1 MHMVVISALD
11 QISFIFRLD
20 LFNHQL
26 VIGLTHL
33 QSVLGI
39 AARVFFL
46 DYQQDSEISW
56 TEMLP
61 WAPGALRM
69 KSKLLKIG
77 LNPP

>member
-20 LFNHQL
+20 LFNQS

-39 AARVFFL
+39 AARVFL
-46 DYQQDSEISW
+46 AYQRDSVISW
-56 TEMLP
+56 TEMLQ
-61 WAPGALRM
+61 WAPSALRM